1 MLEHYIYCH
10 VINVAAE
17 NLVVSAHGLLICL
30 CLEKRFKKKTIS
42 CPGNIFS
49 SLMLYIIAMKW
60 SDMAAEFNLFQNI
73 KTRRTSALQKQQ
85 HIIILQQ

>member
-1 MLEHYIYCH
+1 
-10 VINVAAE
+10 
-17 NLVVSAHGLLICL
+17 
-30 CLEKRFKKKTIS
+30 
-42 CPGNIFS
+42 
-49 SLMLYIIAMKW
+49 MLYIIAMKW